1 MDKNGALG
9 GSNRGVQQ
17 TGRNTVGCYTHGCA
31 AGSAAFQTFLKPFS
45 LLSLVSFIYT
55 VLYIYPQPRNLCRDL
70 FKLRTQISQSCY
82 GCLHF
87 GYRAA
92 PSADLIPASTK

>member
-9 GSNRGVQQ
+9 GSNRGVRQ

-31 AGSAAFQTFLKPFS
+31 AGCAAFQTSLKPFS

-55 VLYIYPQPRNLCRDL
+55 ALYIFTAKR
-70 FKLRTQISQSCY
+70 SV
-82 GCLHF
+82 
-87 GYRAA
+87 
-92 PSADLIPASTK
+92 